1 MKKFLLATTASAVV
15 LGACGLA
22 YAQTDRSEKSGAQT
36 QMAPSTR
43 SEAPST
49 SSTSS
54 GSANHTMT
62 TGQSSTSTGTSSSTQ
77 TNPPAAGS
85 SGSTTSSGANA
96 PAQAQSNTT
105 SQTPATQAQQSPS
118 GAATSSSAQKQPS
131 TSTNTA
137 QQPANNTNTAQRPS
151 GNSNTNTAQQPSGN
165 SNVNTVQQPSG
176 NAKTN
181 TAQQPSTNTNTAQR
195 PSSKESTSTAE
206 RPSGTNTAESGAG
219 ASDSVN
225 IGERERTR
233 VSQTFAK
240 LDVRPVTNVNFKV
253 SVGTVVPRDIR
264 LETVPSDVVEIVPQ
278 FRGYKFFAVREE
290 IVIVE
295 PSSLKI
301 VAVLPRS
308 GGGSASVTSERKSK
322 FSEEDRALMRKH
334 VHVRAEARAPA
345 TTGSSSRTTTTVT
358 IGERVPDSVEIR
370 SFPDEV
376 YRDAPRL
383 KEYRYIEEGDRAYVV
398 EPSDRRVIEE
408 IE

>member
-1 MKKFLLATTASAVV
+1 
-15 LGACGLA
+15 
-22 YAQTDRSEKSGAQT
+22 
-36 QMAPSTR
+36 
-43 SEAPST
+43 
-49 SSTSS
+49 
-54 GSANHTMT
+54 MT
-62 TGQSSTSTGTSSSTQ
+62 TGQSSTGPGTSSSAQ
-77 TNPPAAGS
+77 TNNSPAAGS
-85 SGSTTSSGANA
+85 RGSTSSSGTSA
-96 PAQAQSNTT
+96 PAQAQSTT
-105 SQTPATQAQQSPS
+105 TNQAPANQAQQNPS
-118 GAATSSSAQKQPS
+118 GTSTSSTAQQQPS

-137 QQPANNTNTAQRPS
+137 QQPANNTNTAQRPA
-151 GNSNTNTAQQPSGN
+151 GNNNTNTAQQPSGN
-165 SNVNTVQQPSG
+165 SNVSTARQPTG

-206 RPSGTNTAESGAG
+206 RPSGTNTAENRAG
-219 ASDSVN
+219 ASGSVN
-225 IGERERTR
+225 ISERERTR
-233 VSQTFAK
+233 VSQTFAR
-240 LDVRPVTNVNFKV
+240 LDVRPITNVNFKV

-278 FRGYKFFAVREE
+278 FRGYKFFAVRDE

-308 GGGSASVTSERKSK
+308 GGGSASVTTERKSR

-345 TTGSSSRTTTTVT
+345 TTGSSSRTTVT

-370 SFPDEV
+370 SFPEDV
-376 YRDAPRL
+376 YREAPRL